1 MCFFTILLPRITLN
15 SVKCKNA
22 YNMNFAKQPI
32 LLVSETNT
40 NHINLTLNIYCHTR
54 LHLGFSANLRIL
66 QVPKCKME
74 PRSGN
79 IFCKNQPDRPT
90 DRPTDQP
97 VQFKELLLL
106 SMLCGVPTPIVPL
119 INKVCAVPPT
129 PPCPNC
135 SPNQESRCGV
145 PPPMQSF
152 AFATL
157 VSVLDST

>member
-22 YNMNFAKQPI
+22 YSMIFAKQPI

-66 QVPKCKME
+66 QVPTCKME

-79 IFCKNQPDRPT
+79 IFCKNRPMHRLRNQPDQHIGCATDPT
-90 DRPTDQP
+90 TKSSLRTCFIFQ
-97 VQFKELLLL
+97 
-106 SMLCGVPTPIVPL
+106 C
-119 INKVCAVPPT
+119 CAVSPPQLF
-129 PPCPNC
+129 P
-135 SPNQESRCGV
+135 S
-145 PPPMQSF
+145 
-152 AFATL
+152 
-157 VSVLDST
+157 